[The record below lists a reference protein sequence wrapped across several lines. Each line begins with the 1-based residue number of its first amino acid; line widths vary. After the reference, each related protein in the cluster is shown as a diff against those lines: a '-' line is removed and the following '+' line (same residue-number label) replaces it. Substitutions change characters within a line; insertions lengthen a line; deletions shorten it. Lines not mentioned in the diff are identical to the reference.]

1 VTIIDQLI
9 HLTGNW
15 QAAYRVWL
23 SPTDPPLESHSSAI
37 LSPMVK
43 GKMVCIEYNWTVNG
57 EMEEGELFIG
67 YEEKSKQVTV
77 VWVDSWHNG
86 DRFMIC
92 QGEVRPDGALSVLG
106 AYPAPTGPDWGWR
119 TVVEPGEDQFILRMY
134 NIPPG
139 GEELLAVDAVYTR
152 GQLP

>member
-1 VTIIDQLI
+1 VTIIDRML

-15 QAAYRVWL
+15 QATYRLWM
-23 SPTDPPLESHSSAI
+23 SPEAAPAESLSSAI
-37 LSPMVK
+37 LSPMVN
-43 GKMVCIEYNWTVNG
+43 GKMVCIEYNWTFNG
-57 EMEEGELFIG
+57 GMEEGELFIG
-67 YEEKSKQVTV
+67 YEPQSQQVTV

-92 QGEVRPDGALSVLG
+92 HGGVRRDGAISVLG
-106 AYPAPTGPDWGWR
+106 SYPAPTGPDWGWR
-119 TVVEPGEDQFILRMY
+119 TVIEPGDDQFILRMY

-139 GEELLAVDAVYTR
+139 GEDLLAVEAIYTR